1 MLNLW
6 ETYEDSLNKMSSI
19 VLRKHLNL
27 VMKMISEG
35 KSVMKQLDLA
45 IDELDERCS
54 QYAYDTTRLDNI
66 LMSFIGEYKL
76 YDLFA
81 DHVQKLVKELD
92 DPKDTYEVA
101 KEMYGE
107 DLADFIKQRPWLVGK

>member
-1 MLNLW
+1 MN
-6 ETYEDSLNKMSSI
+6 SI
-19 VLRKHLNL
+19 QLRNHINEKVNELTKGHDTH
-27 VMKMISEG
+27 KE
-35 KSVMKQLDLA
+35 LDLA

-81 DHVQKLVKELD
+81 DHVEKLVKELD
-92 DPKDTYEVA
+92 DPEDTYQVG